1 MKKQVIAATT
11 AVATSAALLAH
22 VSIEGE
28 ASPAP
33 AAENSITETTPKTTK
48 SNLVNSTTAPATGPS
63 NLFISVKTFDVEG
76 KTVGERIVDMYHFG
90 TRNWLQN
97 HHWWAMHN
105 SHCVETNVASQD
117 EITTYL
123 AASKVALAAKFNAPK
138 AQVAA

>member
-1 MKKQVIAATT
+1 MTKKQVLT
-11 AVATSAALLAH
+11 TSAARLAH

-28 ASPAP
+28 AAP
-33 AAENSITETTPKTTK
+33 TAIAAVENGNTTTTTPTTTK
-48 SNLVNSTTAPATGPS
+48 AGPVPPVDHVKGPS

-105 SHCVETNVASQD
+105 GHCVETNVATSD
-117 EITTYL
+117 EVTGYL
-123 AASKVALAAKFNAPK
+123 AASKEALAAKFNAPK
-138 AQVAA
+138 AVAA